1 MKLARVVLFTVLTDW
16 LIGWLHCSC
25 IGANISICKI
35 FMDYLS
41 HQATVIAMKS
51 LKSYVQLFVPYHLQ
65 RCHEMS
71 KRKKVGSLFL
81 SSSSSP
87 RQQNPTT
94 ERVKRTK
101 LSLSSPKRSVAKR
114 KVHIQSCLRMLQ
126 LVRIS
131 EHWFAEQWIAWHLW
145 PLSFVG
151 YSPTTKKRAE
161 YLKRI
166 WFPDI

>member
-1 MKLARVVLFTVLTDW
+1 MFNCLFH
-16 LIGWLHCSC
+16 IICS
-25 IGANISICKI
+25 A
-35 FMDYLS
+35 
-41 HQATVIAMKS
+41 A
-51 LKSYVQLFVPYHLQ
+51 
-65 RCHEMS
+65 HEMS

-87 RQQNPTT
+87 RQQTPTT

-126 LVRIS
+126 LVVRIS

-166 WFPDI
+166 WFPDIWGWIWMNSALFRASSQSLGNRHLQLMWILMFSQRLLP